1 MEVVI
6 TDMDYEVDYFQ
17 SAVVPIGAE
26 RPKRILILGSSGQ
39 VGAYLS
45 EYLRSEGYEVL
56 EFDIVND
63 PSQDM
68 TVIPNGELEAKIYMA
83 DFVYFLAF
91 DVGGSH
97 YLKKY
102 QHTFKFIDNN
112 TRLMANAF
120 GLLEKY
126 NKPFIFAS
134 SQMSNMSYSPYGVM
148 KRVGELY
155 TKSLNGVIVK
165 FWNVY
170 GIEKDM
176 EKAHVITDF
185 IRKGF
190 ESGNIDMMTDGTEA
204 REFLYAEDCCEA
216 LHKLMGSY
224 DDLSSDDELHITTGN
239 YTTILEIAEIIQRL
253 FSNIGKEIMIS
264 PAESKDEVQKDARNV
279 PDPYI
284 KKFWRSKTSVKQGI
298 TKVFEEMRKDY
309 DS

>member
-6 TDMDYEVDYFQ
+6 TDMDYEDMYYEQ
-17 SAVVPIGAE
+17 KP
-26 RPKRILILGSSGQ
+26 RRILILGSGGQ
-39 VGAYLS
+39 VGAYLTD
-45 EYLRSEGYEVL
+45 YLNRMGNEVL
-56 EFDIVND
+56 EFDITNG
-63 PSQDM
+63 SEQDM

-102 QHTFKFIDNN
+102 QHTFQFIDNN

-120 GLLEKY
+120 GLLGKHK
-126 NKPFIFAS
+126 KPFVFAS
-134 SQMSNMSYSPYGVM
+134 SQMSNMSYSPYGVL

-155 TKSLNGVIVK
+155 TKSLGGLIVK

-176 EKAHVITDF
+176 NKAHVITDF

-190 ESGNIDMMTDGTEA
+190 ETGVIDMMTDGTEA

-216 LHKLMGSY
+216 LETIMESY
-224 DDLSSDDELHITTGN
+224 HDLRSDDELHITTGS
-239 YTTILEIAEIIQRL
+239 YTTILEIAGIIQRL
-253 FSNIGKEIMIS
+253 FWNIGKDVAIQ
-264 PAESKDEVQKDARNV
+264 PAESKDEVQKDARNI
-279 PDPYI
+279 PDPFI
-284 KKFWRSKTSVKQGI
+284 QRFWRSKTSVKEGL
-298 TKVFEEMRKDY
+298 TKVFEEMKKDY

>member
-1 MEVVI
+1 M
-6 TDMDYEVDYFQ
+6 
-17 SAVVPIGAE
+17 
-26 RPKRILILGSSGQ
+26 KKILILGSSGQ
-39 VGAYLS
+39 VGAYLTD
-45 EYLRSEGYEVL
+45 YLRKKGNEVF
-56 EFDIVND
+56 EFDVTNG
-63 PSQDM
+63 PNQDL
-68 TVIPNGELEAKIYMA
+68 TTIPNGQLEALIYLS

-120 GLLEKY
+120 GLIEKY
-126 NKPFIFAS
+126 NKPFVFAS
-134 SQMSNMSYSPYGVM
+134 SQMSNMSYSPYGVL

-155 TKSLNGVIVK
+155 TRSLGGLIVK

-176 EKAHVITDF
+176 DKAHVITDF

-190 ESGNIDMMTDGTEA
+190 ESGDIDMMTDGTEA

-216 LHKLMGSY
+216 LETVMQSYAKLT
-224 DDLSSDDELHITTGN
+224 SDDELHITTGV
-239 YTTILEIAEIIQRL
+239 YTTVLEIASEIKSL
-253 FSNIGKEIMIS
+253 FSSIGKEITIT
-264 PAESKDEVQKDARNV
+264 PAQSKDEVKKDARNE

-284 KKFWRSKTSVKQGI
+284 KKFWKPKTSVPDGLK
-298 TKVFEEMRKDY
+298 KVFEEMRKDY

>member
-1 MEVVI
+1 MN
-6 TDMDYEVDYFQ
+6 
-17 SAVVPIGAE
+17 
-26 RPKRILILGSSGQ
+26 RRILILGSGGQ
-39 VGAYLS
+39 IGAYLTD
-45 EYLRSEGYEVL
+45 YLNKIGYEVL
-56 EFDIVND
+56 EFDIVNGLHH
-63 PSQDM
+63 DM
-68 TVIPNGELEAKIYMA
+68 TEIPNPELHRKIMLSH
-83 DFVYFLAF
+83 FVFFLAF

-112 TRLMANAF
+112 ARMMANVF

-126 NKPFIFAS
+126 DKPFVFAS

-155 TKSLNGVIVK
+155 TKSLNGLIVK

-190 ESGNIDMMTDGTEA
+190 ETGVIDMMTDGTEA

-216 LHKLMGSY
+216 LETVMGNY
-224 DDLSSDDELHITTGN
+224 DRLNSDDELHITTGSH
-239 YTTILEIAEIIQRL
+239 TTILEIAEIIKRL
-253 FSNIGKEIMIS
+253 FSNIGKDVAIQ

-284 KKFWRSKTSVKQGI
+284 QKFWKSKTSVKEGI
-298 TKVFEEMRKDY
+298 TKVFEDMKKDF
-309 DS
+309 